1 MRILVAAVLA
11 IAAALR
17 AWGLQR
23 NGAGTEYYS
32 AAVRSMLE
40 SWHNF
45 FYASFDPGGFV
56 SVDKPPIALWIQVAS
71 ARLFGFHGFAL
82 LGPEVVE
89 GVVAVAV
96 LYAVVRR
103 DFGVG
108 AGLLAALF
116 FALTPVSV
124 AIDRSSNTDS
134 CLVLVLLLAAWAL
147 RRAIEHGRRRWL
159 LLAMALVGLG
169 FNVKMMAAFVVL
181 PTFFAVWLLAAP
193 VGRQRRVVDV
203 ALGSLVLA
211 MISLAW
217 VVLYDLTPPDRRPY
231 AGGSRTNSMIQLA
244 IGHNGLQRFTARPRP
259 PGLMSGDPA
268 RAVMAGG
275 VSDGA
280 AESRGAAAARRITLG
295 FGDRV
300 PPGPL
305 RLFHPY
311 LAAQVAWLLPLAA
324 IGLMLG
330 VLGARAEPSPPSTT
344 LVPIALWTGWLV
356 SYWSVYSATRDIFHS
371 YYLSTMAPPL
381 AALAAIGVAA
391 SWKRYVRREPAGW
404 LLPASLL
411 LTAAWQAS
419 TQAGAVL
426 WRRDTRPAGSV
437 GALLSAIGQPD
448 DWRGWLTVALLA
460 GAVLSAAALAAFT
473 MTSLSTRATRRAAA
487 GTLAAGLIA
496 LLIAP
501 TAWALSS
508 VLSAGNL
515 MLPSA
520 NVNRLVAADRIA
532 AARDHARTEATLR
545 SERLVAFLRAN
556 RSGER
561 FLLGMSSAPLA
572 APIIVRTG
580 EPVMAMGGFHGEDP
594 ILTPERLER
603 LIVARELRF
612 ALIGDEGGFGWRP
625 GGETANLAVAE
636 WIRANGTIVDPALW
650 RADVAGGAA
659 RPGRLRIAGMQL
671 YDLRPSP
678 GLVRASP

>member
-1 MRILVAAVLA
+1 MKNLLAAVVAL
-11 IAAALR
+11 AAALR
-17 AWGLQR
+17 VWGLQR
-23 NGAGTEYYS
+23 NGTGTEYYS

-45 FYASFDPGGFV
+45 LYASFDPAGFV
-56 SVDKPPIALWIQVAS
+56 SVDKPPVALWLQVAS
-71 ARLFGFHGFAL
+71 AQLFGFHGLAL

-89 GVVAVAV
+89 GVAAVALLYV
-96 LYAVVRR
+96 LVRR

-116 FALTPVSV
+116 LAITPVSV

-134 CLVLVLLLAAWAL
+134 CLLLVLLLATWAL
-147 RRAIEHGRRRWL
+147 RRAVEHGRRRGL
-159 LLAMALVGLG
+159 LLAMALVAIG

-181 PTFFAVWLLAAP
+181 PTFFAVWLLASP
-193 VGRQRRVVDV
+193 VKVRRRVIDV

-217 VVLYDLTPPDRRPY
+217 VLLYDLTPADRRPY

-244 IGHNGLQRFTARPRP
+244 IGHNGLQRFMARPRP
-259 PGLMSGDPA
+259 AGPTPGDPMG
-268 RAVMAGG
+268 AVTAA
-275 VSDGA
+275 SALDGA
-280 AESRGAAAARRITLG
+280 ADSRGAATPRRITLG

-330 VLGARAEPSPPSTT
+330 TLGARANSSPPANTR
-344 LVPIALWTGWLV
+344 VAVVLWTGWLV
-356 SYWSVYSATRDIFHS
+356 SYWVVYSGTRDIFHS

-381 AALAAIGVAA
+381 AALAAIGVAT
-391 SWKRYVRREPAGW
+391 SWSRYVRRDPAGW
-404 LLPASLL
+404 LLPAGLL
-411 LTAAWQAS
+411 LTGAWQAS

-426 WRRDTRPAGSV
+426 WRRDTWPTGSA
-437 GALLSAIGQPD
+437 GALLGAIGQPD
-448 DWRGWLTVALLA
+448 DWRGWLTVALLV
-460 GAVLSAAALAAFT
+460 GAVLSAAALAAVA
-473 MTSLSTRATRRAAA
+473 MTALSTRAARGAAA
-487 GTLAAGLIA
+487 SALAVGLVA

-501 TAWALSS
+501 AAWTLSS

-520 NVNRLVAADRIA
+520 NVNRLVAAESIA
-532 AARDHARTEATLR
+532 AARDRARMAATMR
-545 SERLVAFLRAN
+545 SDRLVAFLRAN

-561 FLLGMSSAPLA
+561 FLLGMPSAPLA

-594 ILTPERLER
+594 ILTSEHLER
-603 LIVARELRF
+603 LIVAREIRF
-612 ALIGDEGGFGWRP
+612 VLIGDEGGFGWRP
-625 GGETANLAVAE
+625 GRETANLAVAE
-636 WIRANGTIVDPALW
+636 WIRSNGTIVDSALW
-650 RADVAGGAA
+650 RADIAGVAA
-659 RPGRLRIAGMQL
+659 RRGRLRIAGMQL
-671 YDLRPSP
+671 YDLRPSA
-678 GLVRASP
+678 GLVTPPP